1 MKTSA
6 SREDGVEGE
15 GEERGL
21 HVSSNQKEPA
31 GGTERVG
38 GVREEHH

>member
-1 MKTSA
+1 M
-6 SREDGVEGE
+6 DGVEIKEQG
-15 GEERGL
+15 RGL
-21 HVSSNQKEPA
+21 DVSSNQKEPA